1 MSWSMF
7 MNAESLKK
15 YTKQDLRQTANRKI
29 LWEISMMIEKNPY
42 MRFNQLLT
50 NMGIVEEKTVEGK
63 RIVECNWNE
72 ESVDTLEKVCR
83 CLFLAGWYKEN
94 PMCILFL

>member
-15 YTKQDLRQTANRKI
+15 YTKEELRQTANRKI
-29 LWEISMMIEKNPY
+29 LLEISMMIEKNPY

-72 ESVDTLEKVCR
+72 ESVDTLEKVWKNPIVYPPNVR
-83 CLFLAGWYKEN
+83 KEN
-94 PMCILFL
+94 

>member
-1 MSWSMF
+1 MF
-7 MNAESLKK
+7 MNAESLRK

-63 RIVECNWNE
+63 RV
-72 ESVDTLEKVCR
+72 
-83 CLFLAGWYKEN
+83 
-94 PMCILFL
+94 

>member
-1 MSWSMF
+1 MF

-63 RIVECNWNE
+63 RIVE
-72 ESVDTLEKVCR
+72 KVWKNP
-83 CLFLAGWYKEN
+83 FVYPPNIKKE
-94 PMCILFL
+94 I

>member
-7 MNAESLKK
+7 MNAESLRK
-15 YTKQDLRQTANRKI
+15 YTKEDLRQTANRKI
-29 LWEISMMIEKNPY
+29 LWEIRMMVEKNPC

-72 ESVDTLEKVCR
+72 ESVDTLEKI
-83 CLFLAGWYKEN
+83 WEN
-94 PMCILFL
+94 PFVYPPSKKEEI

>member
-7 MNAESLKK
+7 MNAESLRK
-15 YTKQDLRQTANRKI
+15 YTKEDLRQTANRKI

-72 ESVDTLEKVCR
+72 ESVDTLEKVWKIH
-83 CLFLAGWYKEN
+83 LS
-94 PMCILFL
+94 ILQI

>member
-1 MSWSMF
+1 MGWSMF
-7 MNAESLKK
+7 MNEASLKK
-15 YTKQDLRQTANRKI
+15 YSKEELRQTANRKI
-29 LWEISMMIEKNPY
+29 LWEIRMMVEKNPC

-72 ESVDTLEKVCR
+72 ESVDTLEKI
-83 CLFLAGWYKEN
+83 WEN
-94 PMCILFL
+94 PLVYPPSKKKEI

>member
-63 RIVECNWNE
+63 RIVEC
-72 ESVDTLEKVCR
+72 TLEKVWKNP
-83 CLFLAGWYKEN
+83 FVYPPNIKKE
-94 PMCILFL
+94 I

>member
-1 MSWSMF
+1 MF

-42 MRFNQLLT
+42 MPVSYTHLT
-50 NMGIVEEKTVEGK
+50 LPTN
-63 RIVECNWNE
+63 
-72 ESVDTLEKVCR
+72 
-83 CLFLAGWYKEN
+83 
-94 PMCILFL
+94 

>member
-1 MSWSMF
+1 
-7 MNAESLKK
+7 
-15 YTKQDLRQTANRKI
+15 
-29 LWEISMMIEKNPY
+29 

-72 ESVDTLEKVCR
+72 ESVDTLEKVWKNP
-83 CLFLAGWYKEN
+83 FVYPPNIKKE
-94 PMCILFL
+94 I